1 MNISSTDSIYD
12 YCDSHTSI
20 SNPILS
26 ELERQTHL
34 RTTQPHML
42 SGHLQGE
49 LLTLF
54 TKMIQAKTILD
65 IGTFTGY
72 SAICLA
78 AGVAENGIVHTI
90 DIDEEKK
97 PFVREYVE
105 KAGYQNIIKQ
115 HIGNALEIIPTLD
128 YPFDLVFIDADKEAY
143 ADYFDVVIEKMS
155 KGGLI
160 ISDNVLWKGKVIQ
173 EHKDKKTSIIHE
185 FNQKIMN
192 DARVENLLLPLRD
205 GLMIARVL

>member
-1 MNISSTDSIYD
+1 MNIQSTELIYD
-12 YCDSHTSI
+12 YCDLYSSLP
-20 SNPILS
+20 NPILT
-26 ELERQTHL
+26 ELERQTYL

-49 LLTLF
+49 LLTLLA
-54 TKMIQAKTILD
+54 KMIQAKTILD

-78 AGVAENGIVHTI
+78 AGVVENGIVHTI
-90 DIDEEKK
+90 DIDEEKV
-97 PFVREYVE
+97 PFVSEFVE
-105 KAGYQNIIKQ
+105 KSGYQAIIKQ
-115 HIGNALEIIPTLD
+115 HIGNALEIIPILD
-128 YPFDLVFIDADKEAY
+128 TPFDLVFIDADKEAY
-143 ADYFDVVIEKMS
+143 PDYFDAVIEKMS

-160 ISDNVLWKGKVIQ
+160 VADNVLWKGKVIQ
-173 EHKDKKTSIIHE
+173 VEKDKKTSIIHA
-185 FNQKIMN
+185 FNQKVMN

>member
-1 MNISSTDSIYD
+1 MNIQSTDSIYD
-12 YCDSHTSI
+12 YCDLHTTL
-20 SNPILS
+20 SNPILI

-49 LLTLF
+49 LLTLLA
-54 TKMIQAKTILD
+54 KMIQAKTILD

-90 DIDEEKK
+90 DIDEEKT
-97 PFVREYVE
+97 PFVKEFIE
-105 KAGYQNIIKQ
+105 KSGFQDIIKQ
-115 HIGNALEIIPTLD
+115 HIGNALELIPTFD
-128 YPFDLVFIDADKEAY
+128 FPFDLVFIDADKEAY
-143 ADYFDVVIEKMS
+143 ADYFDTVIEKMN

-160 ISDNVLWKGKVIQ
+160 IADNVLWKGKVIHEQ
-173 EHKDKKTSIIHE
+173 KDKKTSIIHE
-185 FNQKIMN
+185 FNQKVMN

-205 GLMIARVL
+205 GLLIARVL